1 MKICCS
7 FKIINDY
14 LRVFAYDEINTD
26 SDAVFTMAIFNEGII
41 DFSKAGGKGTA
52 QISFLHLIL

>member
-1 MKICCS
+1 MMKLIL
-7 FKIINDY
+7 I
-14 LRVFAYDEINTD
+14 VT
-26 SDAVFTMAIFNEGII
+26 AVLTMAIFNEGII